1 MNNVIDRR
9 NLIVGAGAL
18 VVSGL
23 QTGLLFAE
31 GHTVHEVMMYNKD
44 PADSKRKMVF
54 TPDILEVNA
63 GDVVRFV
70 SAQKGHNSAS
80 IKGMLPDGAEKWKG
94 KINKEIEVK
103 FSVPGFYGYQCTP
116 HASSGMVGLIIVQ
129 GEGKLNNLEAAR
141 SVKHRGKAKKVFKG
155 LWEEADKMGLTS

>member
-1 MNNVIDRR
+1 MNNIINRR

-18 VVSGL
+18 LLSGL

-54 TPDILEVNA
+54 TPDIIEVNV

-94 KINKEIEVK
+94 KIL
-103 FSVPGFYGYQCTP
+103 S
-116 HASSGMVGLIIVQ
+116 LIHI
-129 GEGKLNNLEAAR
+129 
-141 SVKHRGKAKKVFKG
+141 
-155 LWEEADKMGLTS
+155 

>member
-54 TPDILEVNA
+54 TPDFRGERRRCCKICL
-63 GDVVRFV
+63 
-70 SAQKGHNSAS
+70 SAERPQ
-80 IKGMLPDGAEKWKG
+80 
-94 KINKEIEVK
+94 
-103 FSVPGFYGYQCTP
+103 
-116 HASSGMVGLIIVQ
+116 
-129 GEGKLNNLEAAR
+129 
-141 SVKHRGKAKKVFKG
+141 
-155 LWEEADKMGLTS
+155 